1 MIMFSSHLAHRV
13 GVFAALM
20 FSVAVT
26 GQTHAVMP
34 VGGTS
39 GQHKGVLME
48 LHAAKELLEHADHD
62 YDGYRAKAVHH
73 ITEAIRDLREAHKAH
88 ESGTSKAGQPGL
100 HAQKNNGNGSGQ
112 GAGKGAGQKHHEPQ
126 ASSDAQIEKAAQL
139 LAAAE
144 GKLGSHPKAHAEIQA
159 AISDIA
165 MALKKK

>member
-1 MIMFSSHLAHRV
+1 MFRLHLAHRV
-13 GVFAALM
+13 GIFAALM

-26 GQTHAVMP
+26 GQARAVVP

-73 ITEAIRDLREAHKAH
+73 ITEAIHDLREAHKAH
-88 ESGTSKAGQPGL
+88 ESGNGKAGQPGL

-112 GAGKGAGQKHHEPQ
+112 GAGKGAGQKLHEPQ
-126 ASSDAQIEKAAQL
+126 ANSDSQLQKAMQL

-144 GKLGSHPKAHAEIQA
+144 GKLGSHPRAHAEIQA
-159 AISDIA
+159 AINDISA
-165 MALKKK
+165 ALKKK